1 MCLVIGEWWAGSS
14 SSAPETTAITVANQH
29 AAYHPWAGYRSTP
42 GFRYELGN
50 WVPTVIN
57 SWGWRGPEPTIARD
71 KSVRRAVLLGDSVA
85 FSCWGCRAEVS
96 LGGTL
101 KRALELRTGEEW
113 EVIDAT
119 VPAGFSS
126 FRWAPWRMTPSPS
139 SPTW

>member
-1 MCLVIGEWWAGSS
+1 M
-14 SSAPETTAITVANQH
+14 
-29 AAYHPWAGYRSTP
+29 
-42 GFRYELGN
+42 
-50 WVPTVIN
+50 PTVIN

-113 EVIDAT
+113 EVIDAYCDRRASP
-119 VPAGFSS
+119 V